1 MQSLVVLINPFSIPK
16 GREEEFLKMWNEVA
30 QYMKDQPGFIDLKLH
45 RSLDP
50 DARFQFINIAH
61 WQSAEAWQTAMSKVE
76 PKVQELS
83 QQLPFEVE
91 SSPALYRPEVE
102 Y

>member
-16 GREEEFLKMWNEVA
+16 GREEEFFKMWNEVA
-30 QYMKDQPGFIDLKLH
+30 QYMKDQPGFIDSKLH

-61 WQSAEAWQTAMSKVE
+61 WESAEAWQAAMSKVG
-76 PKVQELS
+76 PKAQELA
-83 QQLPFEVE
+83 QQLPFEFE
-91 SSPALYRPEVE
+91 NSPTLYRAEVE